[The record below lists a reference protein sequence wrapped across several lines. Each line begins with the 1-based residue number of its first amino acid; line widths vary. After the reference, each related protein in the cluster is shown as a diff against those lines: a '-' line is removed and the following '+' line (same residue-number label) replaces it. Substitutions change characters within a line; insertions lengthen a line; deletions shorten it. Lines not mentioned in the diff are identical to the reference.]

1 MVEIFVKDMFSKYKI
16 NTEKAKSRISEE
28 EREKLRNSLTQLQ
41 AQVDSLLNEKNTK
54 KTMSEEEV
62 NDPVSP
68 LREMLMNRR
77 KGDDKKK
84 ET

>member
-16 NTEKAKSRISEE
+16 NTEKVKSRISEE

-41 AQVDSLLNEKNTK
+41 TQVDSLLNEKNTK